1 MADFEI
7 RKKILDCGTC
17 GSWTITLILT
27 NEEIKDNIK
36 ISKSLEDSCLLIK
49 SVTQRTESETGEH
62 RGGFFS
68 MLLNKLGASLLR
80 NISAGKG
87 VVRVDDRVF
96 GVGDGGVQAGVG
108 VFILGLDFSFQHF
121 LRIILKYKA
130 IARMNLN

>member
-49 SVTQRTESETGEH
+49 SVTQRTESETEEH

-68 MLLNKLGASLLR
+68 TLLNKLGASL
-80 NISAGKG
+80 
-87 VVRVDDRVF
+87 
-96 GVGDGGVQAGVG
+96 
-108 VFILGLDFSFQHF
+108 
-121 LRIILKYKA
+121 Y
-130 IARMNLN
+130 